1 MNVLITLLIGY
12 FIGSI
17 NSSIII
23 GKILTGKDI
32 RDFGSGNAGA
42 TNALRVLGKK
52 AGILTFIFDALKAV
66 VAILICQSIFN
77 ENREIAIYLSGIGT
91 VLGHNYPVWFKFKGG
106 KGIVV
111 SVVTIFFADWKIGL
125 LIFIV
130 SLSIM
135 IVSKYVSLG
144 SVLGSILLIIFAFIF
159 KRDNIPYIIYAIII
173 SSLAIFRHR
182 ANITRLINGTENK
195 LNFSK
200 KTDVTE
206 G

>member
-1 MNVLITLLIGY
+1 MNVFITLLIGY
-12 FIGSI
+12 LIGSI

-42 TNALRVLGKK
+42 TNALRILGKK
-52 AGILTFIFDALKAV
+52 AGILTFVFDALKTL
-66 VAILICQSIFN
+66 VAILICQSIFK
-77 ENREIAIYLSGIGT
+77 ESREMAIYLSGIGT
-91 VLGHNYPVWFKFKGG
+91 VLGHNYPLWFKFKGG

-111 SVVTIFFADWKIGL
+111 SVVTIFFADWRIGL

-135 IVSKYVSLG
+135 IISKYVSLG
-144 SVLGSILLIIFAFIF
+144 SVLGSILLIILAFIF
-159 KRDNIPYIIYAIII
+159 KRDNIPYITYALII

-182 ANITRLINGTENK
+182 ANIARLINGTENK
-195 LNFSK
+195 LNFLK
-200 KTDVTE
+200 KADKTE
-206 G
+206 E

>member
-12 FIGSI
+12 LIGSI

-23 GKILTGKDI
+23 GRVLTGKDL

-66 VAILICQSIFN
+66 IAILICQNIFK
-77 ENREIAIYLSGIGT
+77 ENREVAVYLSGIGT
-91 VLGHNYPVWFKFKGG
+91 VFGHNYPLWFKFKGG

-111 SVVTIFFADWKIGL
+111 SVVTMFFADWKIGL
-125 LIFIV
+125 LIFVV

-135 IVSKYVSLG
+135 IISKYVSLG
-144 SVLGSILLIIFAFIF
+144 SVIGSVLFIILALLF
-159 KRDNIPYIIYAIII
+159 KRDNTPYIVYALII
-173 SSLAIFRHR
+173 SSLALLRHR
-182 ANITRLINGTENK
+182 ANIFRLIRGTENK
-195 LNFSK
+195 LIFSK
-200 KTDVTE
+200 KIVKTE
-206 G
+206 E

>member
-1 MNVLITLLIGY
+1 MNVFITLLIGY
-12 FIGSI
+12 LIGSI

-42 TNALRVLGKK
+42 TNALRILGKK
-52 AGILTFIFDALKAV
+52 AGILTFVFDALKTL
-66 VAILICQSIFN
+66 VAILICQSIFK
-77 ENREIAIYLSGIGT
+77 ESREMAIYLSGIGT
-91 VLGHNYPVWFKFKGG
+91 VLGHNYPLWFKFKGG

-111 SVVTIFFADWKIGL
+111 SVVTIFFADWRIGL

-135 IVSKYVSLG
+135 IISKYVSLG
-144 SVLGSILLIIFAFIF
+144 SVLGSILLIILAFIF
-159 KRDNIPYIIYAIII
+159 KRDNIPYITYALII

-182 ANITRLINGTENK
+182 ANIARLINGTENK

-200 KTDVTE
+200 KADKTE
-206 G
+206 E

>member
-52 AGILTFIFDALKAV
+52 AGILTFVFDALKAV
-66 VAILICQSIFN
+66 IAILISQIIFKDN
-77 ENREIAIYLSGIGT
+77 KEIAIYLSGIGT
-91 VLGHNYPVWFKFKGG
+91 VLGHNYPLWFKFKGG

-125 LIFIV
+125 VIFII

-135 IVSKYVSLG
+135 IISRYVSLG
-144 SVLGSILLIIFAFIF
+144 SVIGSVLLIILAFIF
-159 KRDNIPYIIYAIII
+159 KMDNIPYILYAVII

-182 ANITRLINGTENK
+182 ANISRLISGTENK
-195 LNFSK
+195 LDFSK
-200 KTDVTE
+200 KTAKME
-206 G
+206 E

>member
-52 AGILTFIFDALKAV
+52 AGILTFVFDALKAV
-66 VAILICQSIFN
+66 IAILISQIIFKDN
-77 ENREIAIYLSGIGT
+77 KEIAIYLSGIGT
-91 VLGHNYPVWFKFKGG
+91 VLGHNYPLWFKFKGG

-111 SVVTIFFADWKIGL
+111 SAVTIFFADWKIGL
-125 LIFIV
+125 VIFII

-135 IVSKYVSLG
+135 IFSRYVSLG
-144 SVLGSILLIIFAFIF
+144 SVIGSVLLIILAFVF
-159 KRDNIPYIIYAIII
+159 KTENVPYIVYALII

-182 ANITRLINGTENK
+182 ANISRLISGTENK

-200 KTDVTE
+200 KTAKTE
-206 G
+206 E

>member
-12 FIGSI
+12 LIGSI

-23 GKILTGKDI
+23 GKILTGKDL
-32 RDFGSGNAGA
+32 RDYGSGNAGA

-52 AGILTFIFDALKAV
+52 AGILTFVFDALKTV
-66 VAILICQSIFN
+66 IAILICQAIFK
-77 ENREIAIYLSGIGT
+77 ENKEIAIYLSGIGT
-91 VLGHNYPVWFKFKGG
+91 VLGHNYPLWFKFKGG

-125 LIFIV
+125 FIFIV
-130 SLSIM
+130 SLFIM
-135 IVSKYVSLG
+135 IISRYVSLG
-144 SVLGSILLIIFAFIF
+144 SVVGSVLLIILAFIF
-159 KRDNIPYIIYAIII
+159 KWDNIPYIVYALII

-182 ANITRLINGTENK
+182 ANILRLISGTENK

-200 KTDVTE
+200 KTDKTE
-206 G
+206 E

>member
-52 AGILTFIFDALKAV
+52 AGILTFVFDALKAV
-66 VAILICQSIFN
+66 IAILICQAIFK

-91 VLGHNYPVWFKFKGG
+91 VLGHNYPLWFKFKGG

-125 LIFIV
+125 LIFII

-135 IVSKYVSLG
+135 IISRYVSLG
-144 SVLGSILLIIFAFIF
+144 SVIGSVFLIILAFVF
-159 KRDNIPYIIYAIII
+159 KRDNIPYIVYALII
-173 SSLAIFRHR
+173 SFLAIFRHR
-182 ANITRLINGTENK
+182 ANISRLISGTENK

-200 KTDVTE
+200 KTDKTE
-206 G
+206 E